1 VSEHRYK
8 IGDRIVLKDGPNR
21 MQKATGPCKVVAALP
36 ESRGIRQYRVR
47 FESETYERMISEDD
61 IDVENSPA
69 SGSGP
74 VSSQS
79 TKGKDPW
86 LKASNVRTGK

>member
-1 VSEHRYK
+1 MSEHQYK
-8 IGDRIVLKDGPNR
+8 VGDRIVLKDGPSR
-21 MQKATGPCKVVAALP
+21 MLKSTGPCKVIAALP
-36 ESRGIRQYRVR
+36 ESRGFRQYRVR

-74 VSSQS
+74 TSPHSP
-79 TKGKDPW
+79 KGKDPW